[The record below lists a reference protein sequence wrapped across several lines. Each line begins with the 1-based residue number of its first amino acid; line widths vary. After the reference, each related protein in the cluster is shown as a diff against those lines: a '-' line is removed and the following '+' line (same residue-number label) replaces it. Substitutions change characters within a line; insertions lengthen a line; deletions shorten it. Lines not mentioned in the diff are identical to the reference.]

1 MFRDILGR
9 LSKVG
14 FDDVV
19 TIQER
24 HLTIRLDP
32 NLLPQPIISENEN
45 SPQKSCSVPCVSRTS
60 PSNPKQ

>member
-1 MFRDILGR
+1 MFRDILCR

-24 HLTIRLDP
+24 HFTIRLDP
-32 NLLPQPIISENEN
+32 NLLHHSIISENEN
-45 SPQKSCSVPCVSRTS
+45 SPAKL
-60 PSNPKQ
+60 